1 MNSIDRKFTNIE
13 PMPKSGMYCRLYKAL
28 RFNQW
33 WVLKTLKPEYAQ
45 NQSIRN
51 ALYKEYE
58 IARNL
63 DSPYIVRYMAW

>member
-51 ALYKEYE
+51 ALY
-58 IARNL
+58 
-63 DSPYIVRYMAW
+63 